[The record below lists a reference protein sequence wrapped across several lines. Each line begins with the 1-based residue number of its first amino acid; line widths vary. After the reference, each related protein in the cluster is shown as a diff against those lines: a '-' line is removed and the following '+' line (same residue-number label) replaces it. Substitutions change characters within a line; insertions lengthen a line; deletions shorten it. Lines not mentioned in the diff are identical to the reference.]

1 MIDGALLTA
10 LQTWKQTAQFS
21 EPDDWI
27 FASSFQLGR
36 LPWSYDQVWRIY
48 QKAAKAAG
56 IGGLGTHG
64 LRHYA
69 EFWNM
74 PNDRA
79 MAAA

>member
-1 MIDGALLTA
+1 MIDGGLLTA

-27 FASSFQLGR
+27 FVSSFQLGR
-36 LPWSYDQVWRIY
+36 LPWSYDEVWRIY

-74 PNDRA
+74 PNDRT